1 MWKAAIVHRIM
12 ETHCSKWLVD
22 VRQKHGCTDGR
33 NRERVT
39 MEEEGVYDMRLHI
52 MG

>member
-22 VRQKHGCTDGR
+22 VRQKHWCTDGR

-39 MEEEGVYDMRLHI
+39 MEKEGVHDMRLHI